1 VLFIEVNKRG
11 EMIMRRFD
19 RREKGF
25 TFVELALVVAIIG
38 ILATIVVPKY
48 MNYQCR
54 AKQTEAIQ
62 GLGSLAKFQ
71 EAYHSL
77 NDKYTLDFA
86 EIGFSMKGKK
96 YYDFAMVNAD
106 DTTFEAKATRMIFD
120 KEDEWTIDQTLAIK
134 NPKNACY

>member
-1 VLFIEVNKRG
+1 
-11 EMIMRRFD
+11 MIMERFD

-25 TFVELALVVAIIG
+25 TLIELALVITIIG
-38 ILATIVVPKY
+38 ILAAIVIPKY

-71 EAYHSL
+71 ESYHVV
-77 NDKYTLDFA
+77 NDKYALDFA

-96 YYDFAMVNAD
+96 YYDFAMVSAD
-106 DTTFEAKATRMIFD
+106 DTTFEAKANRIIFA